1 MNLQNLSQSDHHILG
16 CLQRNVCLQT
26 YTVYLSSFGQL
37 VPMVQASLTF
47 WYESTFWVILPSSSS
62 VTWPYCEGSLGS
74 RWNLFTSVLIA
85 VVRQCVIG
93 KI

>member
-1 MNLQNLSQSDHHILG
+1 
-16 CLQRNVCLQT
+16 
-26 YTVYLSSFGQL
+26 
-37 VPMVQASLTF
+37 MVQASLTF